1 MEQFL
6 ANPAVQAG
14 VAPFLAA
21 LLVSAPL
28 RRTRWLGMAIGVG
41 FAVVIALT
49 VGFSFESLTA
59 MRKLVLVGLGVAMLA
74 LALDAAQI
82 PARPAVQGALA
93 ATAAATAA
101 VAAVWVVLRVLQQQE
116 TGLALLGGLG
126 AALYLAALVDSTR
139 RINTDPVRA
148 SACALALG
156 LGAGALALLGASALL
171 AQIGIAIGAGAG
183 ATLLVQM
190 LSGQR
195 APVGWTLALLASV
208 VTGLVGLLAVFTG
221 SLPWYCLLPTLA
233 VPWAAQLVPA
243 GNRPIWLTSTITV
256 LAALI
261 PVLLAV
267 GLAWFAGG
275 ASS

>member
-1 MEQFL
+1 MEQLL

-28 RRTRWLGMAIGVG
+28 RRTRWLGLAIGVG

-49 VGFSFESLTA
+49 VGFSFESLTS
-59 MRKLVLVGLGVAMLA
+59 MRKLVLVGLGAVVLTLA
-74 LALDAAQI
+74 LEAAQV
-82 PARPAVQGALA
+82 PARPAIRAALA
-93 ATAAATAA
+93 AAAAL
-101 VAAVWVVLRVLQQQE
+101 AAVWVVLRVLQQKE

-126 AALYLAALVDSTR
+126 AALYMAALMESTK
-139 RINTDPVRA
+139 RISADPVRA
-148 SACALALG
+148 SACALILG

-190 LSGQR
+190 LVGQR
-195 APVGWTLALLASV
+195 APAGWTLALLATV
-208 VTGLVGLLAVFTG
+208 VAGLVGLLAVFTG

-233 VPWAAQLVPA
+233 IPWATRLVRA
-243 GNRPIWLTSTITV
+243 GETPVWRTSIITAV
-256 LAALI
+256 AALI

-267 GLAWFAGG
+267 GLAWFTAG

>member
-1 MEQFL
+1 MEQL
-6 ANPAVQAG
+6 LSNPAVQAG

-28 RRTRWLGMAIGVG
+28 RRTRWMGVAIGVG
-41 FAVVIALT
+41 FAVVVAMT
-49 VGFSFESLTA
+49 VGFSYESLTS
-59 MRKLVLVGLGVAMLA
+59 MRKLVFVGLGVTVLA
-74 LALDAAQI
+74 LALDAAQL
-82 PARPAVQGALA
+82 PARPALQVALA
-93 ATAAATAA
+93 VTTA
-101 VAAVWVVLRVLQQQE
+101 VAAVWVVWRVLQQKE
-116 TGLALLGGLG
+116 TGLALSGGLG

-156 LGAGALALLGASALL
+156 LGAGALAFLGASALL
-171 AQIGIAIGAGAG
+171 SQIGIAIGAGAG

-190 LSGQR
+190 LSGRR
-195 APVGWTLALLASV
+195 AQVSWTIALLASMV
-208 VTGLVGLLAVFTG
+208 AGLVCLLAVFTG

-233 VPWAAQLVPA
+233 VPWAARLVPA
-243 GNRPIWLTSTITV
+243 GDRPVWLTSTITAV
-256 LAALI
+256 AALI

-267 GLAWFAGG
+267 GLAWFTAG

>member
-1 MEQFL
+1 MEQLL

-14 VAPFLAA
+14 AAPFLAA

-28 RRTRWLGMAIGVG
+28 RRTRWLGVAIGVS

-49 VGFSFESLTA
+49 VGFSFESLTSL
-59 MRKLVLVGLGVAMLA
+59 RKLVLVGLGAAFLA
-74 LALDAAQI
+74 LVLETAQI

-93 ATAAATAA
+93 LTTAM
-101 VAAVWVVLRVLQQQE
+101 AAVWVVLRVLQQKE
-116 TGLALLGGLG
+116 AGLALLGGLG
-126 AALYLAALVDSTR
+126 AALYMAALVESTG
-139 RINTDPVRA
+139 RISADPVRA

-190 LSGQR
+190 LGGQR
-195 APVGWTLALLASV
+195 APAGWTLAVLASV
-208 VTGLVGLLAVFTG
+208 VAGLVGLLAVFTG

-233 VPWAAQLVPA
+233 APWATRLVPA
-243 GNRPIWLTSTITV
+243 GVRPVWLTSIITV
-256 LAALI
+256 VAALI

-267 GLAWFAGG
+267 GLAWFTAG